1 MVKPKYRRHGFVS
14 KTKKERYEKVSAG
27 QLTRWIR
34 GAILR
39 DHNYSA
45 SATPVNIDHD
55 QELPNLNILEREEV
69 VDGGEVTTSE
79 DWKEGRRV
87 VELGVLAE
95 GLRGCCKCGLPLQLS
110 HTISVLTHGLA
121 SLLKVCCSNTKCNHI
136 NHVKTGKKHGK
147 VWDVNTKLSAAM
159 VHVGI
164 GVTQVNSLL
173 SELNI
178 PPVSHAMLD
187 NRQKEIGRAVQD
199 IAAESMSNALQKEL
213 GMMNEEMNEKG
224 LVVAVDAGWQKRGSG
239 KTYDSLSGHCSMVGP
254 LSGKVLSY
262 SVRSKNCRVCSV
274 AETTNKNPAAH
285 ECSKNWEGSS
295 KAMEADMV
303 IEMVEDLQKSKGIT
317 IDGIIGDEDTTTI
330 ARLKTNVNANIKKLS
345 DKNHLKKLFT
355 NSLFTLKK
363 EHSSLTLSV
372 IKYIQKCF
380 SYSIA
385 QGKGNALQIQEDLSS
400 IPYHIFG
407 DHEHCSARWC
417 KFIDNPNLRY
427 KSLPHGKPLK
437 DRFLQDD
444 LKEVFSSYAS
454 HSDRLSCLGSTQ
466 SNESFNRMVS
476 AKAPKTHHYS
486 SSSSLRYRVAACV
499 AQKNEGHRYLIK
511 VNKKLGLSPGYYT
524 RRQCILRDLQR
535 KRQKAISMTQ
545 KFKRRRRELKAKRIQ
560 SLSTKET
567 REGVS
572 YLTGCDLHH
581 ASDID
586 EIPAPKTIPK
596 YDHLPSS
603 QLLNAEEIYFD
614 LETTGLARDS
624 HIVQLS
630 AVRNDEVFNKYII
643 PKKPMTSKATEITGI
658 QVVNNKMYHNH
669 EEVET
674 VSIKDALIQFMD
686 FMKMSG
692 PDVVLVGHNSKVFD
706 LPVLFNILSKLNILE
721 TFSSAV
727 TGFIDTIPL
736 FKMSHPNLSS
746 YSQLH
751 LFAEILQDKYSAHDS
766 LQDVIALKRLV
777 DHTGPSHEVKVAASF
792 TLNSAVAVFHHKNT
806 TKHLMSTL
814 RPLLDQKVISNGMGN
829 KIAGSGLSL
838 SHLQLAYQRNGRE
851 GVQDVLSEI
860 ADNSVRVTKSKKIID
875 SVADYF
881 RSEQ

>member
-1 MVKPKYRRHGFVS
+1 M
-14 KTKKERYEKVSAG
+14 
-27 QLTRWIR
+27 
-34 GAILR
+34 
-39 DHNYSA
+39 NYFE
-45 SATPVNIDHD
+45 NWFL
-55 QELPNLNILEREEV
+55 EFKLPNLNILEREEV
-69 VDGGEVTTSE
+69 VDGEEVTTSE

-87 VELGVLAE
+87 VKLGVLAE

-110 HTISVLTHGLA
+110 HTISVLTYGSA

-136 NHVKTGKKHGK
+136 NHAKTGKKHGR
-147 VWDVNTKLSAAM
+147 VWDVNTKLSAAI

-164 GVTQVNSLL
+164 GATQVNSLL

-187 NRQKEIGRAVQD
+187 KRQKEIGRAVED
-199 IAAESMSNALQKEL
+199 IAAESMSDALQKEL
-213 GMMNEEMNEKG
+213 EMMNEEMNENG

-254 LSGKVLSY
+254 LSDKVLSY
-262 SVRSKNCRVCSV
+262 SLRSKNCRVCSV
-274 AETTNKNPAAH
+274 AESTNKNPAAH

-295 KAMEADMV
+295 KAMDADMV
-303 IEMVEDLQKSKGIT
+303 IEMVQDLQKSKGIT
-317 IDGIIGDEDTTTI
+317 IDGIIGDEDSTTI
-330 ARLKTNVNANIKKLS
+330 ARLKANVNADIKKLS

-363 EHSSLTLSV
+363 KHSTLTLSV
-372 IKYIQKCF
+372 IK
-380 SYSIA
+380 
-385 QGKGNALQIQEDLSS
+385 
-400 IPYHIFG
+400 
-407 DHEHCSARWC
+407 WC
-417 KFIDNPNLRY
+417 NFINNPNLKY

-466 SNESFNRMVS
+466 SNESFHRMVS

-499 AQKNEGHRYLIK
+499 AQKNVGHKYLVK

-535 KRQKAISMTQ
+535 KRQKAISVTQ
-545 KFKRRRRELKAKRIQ
+545 KLKRRRRALKARKIQ
-560 SLSTKET
+560 SISTKET
-567 REGVS
+567 REGIS
-572 YLTGCDLHH
+572 YLTGCDLQQ
-581 ASDID
+581 ASDIL

-643 PKKPMTSKATEITGI
+643 PEKQMSSKATEITGI
-658 QVVNNKMYHNH
+658 KVVNNKMYHSD

-674 VSIKDALIQFMD
+674 VSIKDALIQFID
-686 FMKMSG
+686 FIKKSES
-692 PDVVLVGHNSKVFD
+692 DAVLVGHNSKVFD
-706 LPVLFNILSKLNILE
+706 LPVLFNIL
-721 TFSSAV
+721 
-727 TGFIDTIPL
+727 
-736 FKMSHPNLSS
+736 
-746 YSQLH
+746 
-751 LFAEILQDKYSAHDS
+751 
-766 LQDVIALKRLV
+766 R
-777 DHTGPSHEVKVAASF
+777 PSPEVKLAASF
-792 TLNSAVAVFHHKNT
+792 TSNSAFAIFHYKNT
-806 TKHLMSTL
+806 TKSLMSTL
-814 RPLLDQKVISNGMGN
+814 KPSLDQKVISNGMGN
-829 KIAGSGLSL
+829 KIASSGLSL
-838 SHLQLAYQRNGRE
+838 SHLQLAYRRNGRE
-851 GVQDVLSEI
+851 GVQDVLTEI
-860 ADNSVRVTKSKKIID
+860 TDNSVRVTKSRKIID
-875 SVADYF
+875 SVADF
-881 RSEQ
+881 LRSEQ

>member
-14 KTKKERYEKVSAG
+14 KKQKERYDKVSAG

-34 GAILR
+34 GAILT

-45 SATPVNIDHD
+45 SATPVSVDHD
-55 QELPNLNILEREEV
+55 HELPNLNILEREEV
-69 VDGGEVTTSE
+69 VDGEEVTTSE

-95 GLRGCCKCGLPLQLS
+95 GLQGCS
-110 HTISVLTHGLA
+110 I
-121 SLLKVCCSNTKCNHI
+121 
-136 NHVKTGKKHGK
+136 
-147 VWDVNTKLSAAM
+147 

-164 GVTQVNSLL
+164 GAMQVNSLL

-187 NRQKEIGRAVQD
+187 KRQKEIGRAVED
-199 IAAESMSNALQKEL
+199 IAAESMSDALQKEL
-213 GMMNEEMNEKG
+213 EMMNEEMNENG

-254 LSGKVLSY
+254 LSDKVLSY
-262 SVRSKNCRVCSV
+262 SLRSKNCRVCSV
-274 AETTNKNPAAH
+274 AESTNKNPAAH

-303 IEMVEDLQKSKGIT
+303 IEMVQDLQKSKGIT
-317 IDGIIGDEDTTTI
+317 IDGIIGDEDSTTI
-330 ARLKTNVNANIKKLS
+330 ARLKAYVNADIKKLS

-363 EHSSLTLSV
+363 KHSSLTLSV

-385 QGKGNALQIQEDLSS
+385 QGKGNASQIKEDLSS
-400 IPYHIFG
+400 IPLHIFG
-407 DHEHCSARWC
+407 DHQHCSSRWC
-417 KFIDNPNLRY
+417 NFINNPNLRY

-466 SNESFNRMVS
+466 SNESFQRM
-476 AKAPKTHHYS
+476 
-486 SSSSLRYRVAACV
+486 
-499 AQKNEGHRYLIK
+499 

-524 RRQCILRDLQR
+524 RDRRQCILRDLQR
-535 KRQKAISMTQ
+535 KRQKAISVTQ
-545 KFKRRRRELKAKRIQ
+545 KFKRRRRELKARKIQ
-560 SLSTKET
+560 SISTKET
-567 REGVS
+567 REGIS
-572 YLTGCDLHH
+572 YLTGCDLQQ
-581 ASDID
+581 ASDVDIV

-643 PKKPMTSKATEITGI
+643 PEKPMSSKATEITGI
-658 QVVNNKMYHNH
+658 KVVNNKMYHND

-674 VSIKDALIQFMD
+674 VSIKDALIQFID
-686 FMKMSG
+686 FMKKSES
-692 PDVVLVGHNSKVFD
+692 DAVLVGHNSKVFD
-706 LPVLFNILSKLNILE
+706 LPVLFNIL
-721 TFSSAV
+721 
-727 TGFIDTIPL
+727 
-736 FKMSHPNLSS
+736 
-746 YSQLH
+746 
-751 LFAEILQDKYSAHDS
+751 
-766 LQDVIALKRLV
+766 R
-777 DHTGPSHEVKVAASF
+777 PSPEVKLAASF
-792 TLNSAVAVFHHKNT
+792 TSNSAFAIFHHKNT
-806 TKHLMSTL
+806 TKSLMSTL
-814 RPLLDQKVISNGMGN
+814 KPLLDQKVISNRMGN
-829 KIAGSGLSL
+829 KIASSGLSL
-838 SHLQLAYQRNGRE
+838 SHLQLAYRRNGRE
-851 GVQDVLSEI
+851 GVQDVLTEI
-860 ADNSVRVTKSKKIID
+860 TDNSVRVTKSRKIID
-875 SVADYF
+875 SVADF
-881 RSEQ
+881 LRSEQ